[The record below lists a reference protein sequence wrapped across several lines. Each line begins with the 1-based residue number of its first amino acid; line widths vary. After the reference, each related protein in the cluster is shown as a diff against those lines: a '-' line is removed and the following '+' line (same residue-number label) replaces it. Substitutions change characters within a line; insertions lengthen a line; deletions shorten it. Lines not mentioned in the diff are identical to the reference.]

1 MLFISKRTWQAIRD
15 QFNEDERATLRSV
28 IVQEVVG
35 PVAGWDLH
43 ADKLDAVLEY
53 KIVTAVMAKSAAVRR

>member
-43 ADKLDAVLEY
+43 ADKLDAGLED